1 MKKLVLLLLISAPL
15 FCFGQDVL
23 IENGTFTIC
32 QGTFLDTGGNAVP
45 GQYSNN
51 ENIVMTICPINAGD
65 KVQLDFTAFSLQ
77 DMSDFLTLYNG
88 DSTAAPLFG
97 AFTGTTSP
105 GIVIATNDNVS
116 GCVTIEF
123 VSDAGGVNT
132 GWEAAISCVTP
143 CQTINSQLD
152 SSVPAADASNNIEI
166 CQGDSVTFNGSAT
179 FSSDG
184 TGAQYQWDF
193 GDGNSAFGESVTHT
207 YPNPGAYIV
216 NLTVTDTNSCTNDNL
231 INQVVRVSTTPDFTG
246 TTPTEPFI
254 CFGESTTIPGVVA
267 PTPYIVECTP
277 PVSGQ
282 TFLPDGNGVSYETSI
297 PVDCFDSDQVLT
309 AGSEILQ
316 ICLNIEHSYSGDL
329 DISIISPNGQEAE
342 LFTQAGFGTYFG
354 GANDDNSNA
363 PGVGADYC
371 FSLSGTV
378 FLQDAPTI
386 IAGSNPPGDSW
397 RPGTYLPI
405 DSNGFDDLIGSP
417 LNGNWTI
424 RVTDNIGIDNGYIF
438 SWNLDFDPAILP
450 ADESFTPVIDAE
462 AWLPDASITNTTGNV
477 ITVQPTTPGQ
487 HCYTY
492 EVLDDLG
499 CTYSETV
506 CIDVAPEINNG
517 PASNLADCSNNTTSV
532 FDLTVNTAQVLAPIA
547 DTTNIE
553 VTYHLSQ
560 ADADAGVNALTL
572 AQAQSYTA
580 TDGEVIYVRISY
592 TGTTAVDCFQ
602 TESFTIN
609 IGNTT
614 ANTVPDIV
622 LCDIGNDGVEE
633 FDMCAQAALAL
644 GTQNSAEYTVTFHDT
659 QADADNNVNPIPCL
673 YTNTTAPIDDIYI
686 RVQDNASATCFA
698 VTSFDLILNPEP
710 TLITPL
716 DMVVCDDLSNDGV
729 EVFNL
734 NTQIPIILGTQNPTD
749 FTISFHANAVDANA
763 NVNPLP
769 TPATYSNNN
778 QTDPIVVR
786 IEDNTTNCVSTVQFN
801 VVVNASP
808 IANTVANITVCDD
821 DSNDETAPFN
831 LVALDAQVLG
841 TQNPGLFSVTYHLS
855 QPDADS
861 GANPLPS
868 PYNNMAACEMIF
880 VRIVNNANPLCDDTT
895 SFEICVDY
903 QPTAVE
909 PGNIVVCDDLTNDGF
924 ETFDLTTQIPIIL
937 DTQDPTL
944 VNINFH
950 TSQADAS
957 ANINPIPN
965 PNAYTNSTAHSTD
978 IIYVSV
984 TSTDVTNICATTT
997 SFEVTVNDLPV
1008 AIIPT
1013 TLEECDDDTDGF
1025 VGFTLTEAD
1034 AEILGGQTSTDPMT
1048 ITYHVDM
1055 ADAMSG
1061 ANSLSS
1067 SYVNA
1072 TANMDTVFIRI
1083 VNNVTGCINTST
1095 LGLQV
1100 NPAITATSPANYS
1113 VCDDTN
1119 GNDTDDLG
1127 TFDLSTLD
1135 AQVLGALAGTATA
1148 TYYETEALA
1157 IAGDPATALPTTY
1170 TTTTPLIQFIFVR
1183 VTDNITGCFD
1193 VVQATLI
1200 TDPLP
1205 NLDNIPPMIACDF
1218 NNPGDGEEAFDLT
1231 QHTTVVANGQV
1242 GLTISYH
1249 ETPTDAEQDLNPI
1262 TNVAAGAT
1270 DDIIYVRAV
1279 NPLGCVQTG
1288 SFVLR
1293 VDPLPVFAVPTVLE
1307 ACDDETADGV
1317 APTDLTVK
1325 NDEITIGNPDLNV
1338 SYHLTSADADTDMNA
1353 LMMPY
1358 ENVGTPTMYS
1368 VFVRVEDINTGC
1380 HVVTQLTVNINDT
1393 PAVFPATP
1401 LEYCD
1406 TDNDGIGIFN
1416 VRDSESEITGGVLP
1430 GQVTVT
1436 YHETPDDAD
1445 SNVNALADVYS
1456 NITPYNQTLYVRV
1469 ENVLTGCYNVV
1480 SLDLIVHDSP
1490 EIAALD
1496 AISLSECDDDT
1507 NDQIA
1512 QFDLT
1517 EAEVDILN
1525 GEDPTTHIVRYYN
1538 TQANAIAGTPTGE
1551 INNVNAYSNIP
1562 PSPQLIWV
1570 RVEDQVTG
1578 CFSITNLTLI
1588 VDVPPA
1594 LTQLPNIE
1602 LCDAITLGDGIEV
1615 FDLTALA
1622 EDLLNNATGI
1632 SLDYYAT
1639 LADLT
1644 SDTPI
1649 TNPEAYANTII
1660 NVQTIWVRATDDN
1673 TGCQSTI
1680 SFNISVNPL
1689 PSPTLDPNGMLL
1701 AETCDD
1707 DNDGFVATDLA
1718 ALVAAIINNEP
1729 DVIYTFH
1736 ETETDANNNINALSS
1751 PYTNIIMDSQTIYV
1765 LATNTVTGCFTVT
1778 PLQINIIPIPIVP
1791 IEIEDLEV
1799 CDAADSLDG
1808 IAMFDLTQTQAEIFA
1823 AQDTS
1828 NLTLTYHESEQ
1839 DAIDD
1844 LSPIVNLTDYIN
1856 ITPNQQTIWVRLE
1869 DNTTACYAIGSFDLL
1884 VVPPP
1889 VIVTPQ
1895 PFSLCDDLESGDESD
1910 EISTFDL
1917 TDKYDEITNGDTSLT
1932 LTYYASDADFAAAI
1946 PIGDPTAYQNTI
1958 NLQEI
1963 IIVATNAAGCTT
1975 DTRML
1980 LRVLPIPTPN
1990 TMPTPLEACD
2000 DDTDGDATNGILLF
2014 DLTQA
2019 QAEIVNNEGNVTVS
2033 YHTTEVDAA
2042 ANTNPIVDPTMFAV
2056 DMATANENGQVIIY
2070 VRVQSDIQI
2079 DSNMEPCYKVVE
2091 LPVIVH
2097 PLPALTSMTF
2107 SYIFCEYDTD
2117 NVGQFIWDDVTTSLD
2132 LLTAPQMLAD
2142 FTITYHPTAAD
2153 ALAGTAALVDGY
2165 ENMGEPDTVFIRVE
2179 NTATGCFNSNNIAS
2193 VDLTV
2198 EPIPT
2203 ATAPTTY
2210 QECATDESNQLIATF
2225 DLTSLD
2231 ATIIG
2236 GQLNMEVSYYTTAA
2250 DAADDINAIVDPTMY
2265 INSEDVDSLMLF
2277 ARVRQTITGCLSDPV
2292 MVSLQVNPLPVF
2304 TLPADDILCVDAT
2317 TGTTDEGPMIGVD
2330 LGAGYTYLWNTP
2342 NGIENTPTVAVTT
2355 AGTYSLVI
2363 TDANFPE
2370 TNCSYSDSVTYEA
2383 SSAPATLDIQITTP
2397 AFADTHNVIATA
2409 TGGSGI
2415 YEYQLDDGGW
2425 QGLGEFFDL
2434 TPGEHTVTVRDT
2446 NGCGELIRTFELIDY
2461 MEFFTPNGDEYNPT
2475 WNIIGLRNQPGAK
2488 IYIFDRYGKLLKQIS
2503 PAGQGWD
2510 GTFNGSPMP
2519 SQDYWFRVEYVDP
2532 FDGTPKEFI
2541 NHFTLKR

>member
-1 MKKLVLLLLISAPL
+1 MKHASRIKSIFTLFFIL
-15 FCFGQDVL
+15 FCIQLQAQLLPSLIGDANDIGGDCFEITQNINNQSGAVWSGTPIDMLEDFVVEFRGFFG
-23 IENGTFTIC
+23 
-32 QGTFLDTGGNAVP
+32 
-45 GQYSNN
+45 
-51 ENIVMTICPINAGD
+51 
-65 KVQLDFTAFSLQ
+65 
-77 DMSDFLTLYNG
+77 
-88 DSTAAPLFG
+88 
-97 AFTGTTSP
+97 
-105 GIVIATNDNVS
+105 TNDANGADGITFIIKNTQTPEIGNSGGGMGYSGINNSLAVEFDTWQNNDLGDPFFDHLAIVS
-116 GCVTIEF
+116 LGNNNHF
-123 VSDAGGVNT
+123 SGANLAGPIQASPT
-132 GWEAAISCVTP
+132 
-143 CQTINSQLD
+143 
-152 SSVPAADASNNIEI
+152 SNNIEDGVEHI
-166 CQGDSVTFNGSAT
+166 IRIEWTAAT
-179 FSSDG
+179 
-184 TGAQYQWDF
+184 
-193 GDGNSAFGESVTHT
+193 
-207 YPNPGAYIV
+207 
-216 NLTVTDTNSCTNDNL
+216 
-231 INQVVRVSTTPDFTG
+231 TTLDVYF
-246 TTPTEPFI
+246 
-254 CFGESTTIPGVVA
+254 
-267 PTPYIVECTP
+267 
-277 PVSGQ
+277 
-282 TFLPDGNGVSYETSI
+282 
-297 PVDCFDSDQVLT
+297 DCSLR
-309 AGSEILQ
+309 L
-316 ICLNIEHSYSGDL
+316 SYSGNVVNTILGGTSQAYFGFTGSTGGSVNLQRVCFDYVSFANSL
-329 DISIISPNGQEAE
+329 AFGDETICNGDSLSSVDATITGATSYAWTPTTGVSDPTLPNPIFTPTTTTTYTVDISNSCAE
-342 LFTQAGFGTYFG
+342 VIQ
-354 GANDDNSNA
+354 
-363 PGVGADYC
+363 
-371 FSLSGTV
+371 
-378 FLQDAPTI
+378 
-386 IAGSNPPGDSW
+386 
-397 RPGTYLPI
+397 
-405 DSNGFDDLIGSP
+405 
-417 LNGNWTI
+417 
-424 RVTDNIGIDNGYIF
+424 
-438 SWNLDFDPAILP
+438 
-450 ADESFTPVIDAE
+450 ESFT
-462 AWLPDASITNTTGNV
+462 
-477 ITVQPTTPGQ
+477 ITVEPAPTANPVTGI
-487 HCYTY
+487 
-492 EVLDDLG
+492 
-499 CTYSETV
+499 TV
-506 CIDVAPEINNG
+506 CDDATNDGVEMFDFSTESATILGSQDP
-517 PASNLADCSNNTTSV
+517 TV
-532 FDLTVNTAQVLAPIA
+532 FT
-547 DTTNIE
+547 
-553 VTYHLSQ
+553 VTYHPSQ
-560 ADADAGVNALTL
+560 ADAENNTNALTL
-572 AQAQSYTA
+572 PYTNTNQCEDIFARVGNNASA
-580 TDGEVIYVRISY
+580 TCYSTTSFQICVNTQPIANQPNDMNVCDPDADG
-592 TGTTAVDCFQ
+592 
-602 TESFTIN
+602 TEI
-609 IGNTT
+609 
-614 ANTVPDIV
+614 
-622 LCDIGNDGVEE
+622 
-633 FDMCAQAALAL
+633 FDFLTQEAAIL
-644 GTQNSAEYTVTFHDT
+644 GTQNAADVNITFHPSTLDATNDT
-659 QADADNNVNPIPCL
+659 NLLPTS
-673 YTNTTAPIDDIYI
+673 YTGSDSETIHV
-686 RVQDNASATCFA
+686 RVESTETGNDCFA
-698 VTSFDLILNPEP
+698 VTSFQLFLDTFPTANPVAN
-710 TLITPL
+710 IA
-716 DMVVCDDLSNDGV
+716 VCDDASNDDA
-729 EVFNL
+729 EEFDFSTL
-734 NTQIPIILGTQNPTD
+734 NAIVLGTQNAASYTVSYHTSQNDANNDINALTFP
-749 FTISFHANAVDANA
+749 FTNTMQCQPIFARVENNSNAICYATTSFQICVNTQPIANQPNDMNACDPDANGIETYDLSTQEATIIGAQNAVDVNVSFHASDLDAIND
-763 NVNPLP
+763 VNPLP
-769 TPATYSNNN
+769 TSYTGSNSEIIHVRVESTETGNDCFAVTSF
-778 QTDPIVVR
+778 QLFTD
-786 IEDNTTNCVSTVQFN
+786 TVPTAN
-801 VVVNASP
+801 V
-808 IANTVANITVCDD
+808 VANISVCDD
-821 DSNDETAPFN
+821 DSNDG
-831 LVALDAQVLG
+831 VALFNFTNLNTTILG
-841 TQNPGLFSVTYHLS
+841 TQDASQLSITYHTS
-855 QPDADS
+855 QNDANNNT
-861 GANPLPS
+861 NPLTFPFTNTMQCQ
-868 PYNNMAACEMIF
+868 PIFARIENN
-880 VRIVNNANPLCDDTT
+880 VNALCFSTT
-895 SFEICVDY
+895 SFEICVNE
-903 QPTAVE
+903 QPIANQPDDMVA
-909 PGNIVVCDDLTNDGF
+909 CDINADGM
-924 ETFDLTTQIPIIL
+924 EDFDLSTQEATIL
-937 DTQDPTL
+937 DTQNTTDFS
-944 VNINFH
+944 ISFH
-950 TSQADAS
+950 ANDVDAS
-957 ANINPIPN
+957 TGANPLPTIYSGTDGETISVRIE
-965 PNAYTNSTAHSTD
+965 STLTGNTCFA
-978 IIYVSV
+978 
-984 TSTDVTNICATTT
+984 TT
-997 SFEVTVNDLPV
+997 SFDLLFEELPS
-1008 AIIPT
+1008 ANTPT
-1013 TLEECDDDTDGF
+1013 DL
-1025 VGFTLTEAD
+1025 
-1034 AEILGGQTSTDPMT
+1034 I
-1048 ITYHVDM
+1048 
-1055 ADAMSG
+1055 
-1061 ANSLSS
+1061 
-1067 SYVNA
+1067 
-1072 TANMDTVFIRI
+1072 
-1083 VNNVTGCINTST
+1083 
-1095 LGLQV
+1095 
-1100 NPAITATSPANYS
+1100 
-1113 VCDDTN
+1113 VCDD
-1119 GNDTDDLG
+1119 
-1127 TFDLSTLD
+1127 
-1135 AQVLGALAGTATA
+1135 
-1148 TYYETEALA
+1148 A
-1157 IAGDPATALPTTY
+1157 IADGFTA
-1170 TTTTPLIQFIFVR
+1170 I
-1183 VTDNITGCFD
+1183 
-1193 VVQATLI
+1193 
-1200 TDPLP
+1200 
-1205 NLDNIPPMIACDF
+1205 
-1218 NNPGDGEEAFDLT
+1218 
-1231 QHTTVVANGQV
+1231 
-1242 GLTISYH
+1242 
-1249 ETPTDAEQDLNPI
+1249 DLN
-1262 TNVAAGAT
+1262 
-1270 DDIIYVRAV
+1270 
-1279 NPLGCVQTG
+1279 
-1288 SFVLR
+1288 
-1293 VDPLPVFAVPTVLE
+1293 
-1307 ACDDETADGV
+1307 
-1317 APTDLTVK
+1317 VK
-1325 NDEITIGNPDLNV
+1325 NDEITAGIMGLSV
-1338 SYHLTSADADTDMNA
+1338 TYHLTQMDANNDVNA
-1353 LMMPY
+1353 LSIPY
-1358 ENVGTPTMYS
+1358 TNISNPQT
-1368 VFVRVEDINTGC
+1368 VFVRVETANSGC
-1380 HVVTQLTVNINDT
+1380 YVTTSLNISVEDA
-1393 PAVFPATP
+1393 PQVFPAIP
-1401 LEYCD
+1401 LENCD
-1406 TDNDGIGIFN
+1406 TDNDGIGVFN
-1416 VRDSESEITGGVLP
+1416 IRSTESQITGGMLMDIN
-1430 GQVTVT
+1430 VT

-1496 AISLSECDDDT
+1496 AVSLSECDDDT

-1932 LTYYASDADFAAAI
+1932 LTYYASDADFAADI
-1946 PIGDPTAYQNTI
+1946 PIADPTAYQNTM

-2117 NVGQFIWDDVTTSLD
+2117 NVGQFIWDDVTASLD

-2142 FTITYHPTAAD
+2142 FTVTYHPTAAD

-2363 TDANFPE
+2363 TDVNFPE

>member
-1 MKKLVLLLLISAPL
+1 MRAKILFVLLFFIGHQAYSQVISVDDTRTPEDLIVNVL
-15 FCFGQDVL
+15 FQDVCGNEPTNIRVTNHSGVDNL
-23 IENGTFTIC
+23 PGEENGSNFGYESYGYFNT
-32 QGTFLDTGGNAVP
+32 GTADFPFAEGIILSSSNVSAIPNNGGTLSF
-45 GQYSNN
+45 GGGGW
-51 ENIVMTICPINAGD
+51 AGD
-65 KVQLDFTAFSLQ
+65 PDLVALA
-77 DMSDFLTLYNG
+77 G
-88 DSTAAPLFG
+88 GGSTFN
-97 AFTGTTSP
+97 
-105 GIVIATNDNVS
+105 AT
-116 GCVTIEF
+116 TIEF
-123 VSDAGGVNT
+123 QFVPLSDR
-132 GWEAAISCVTP
+132 ISFRY
-143 CQTINSQLD
+143 IL
-152 SSVPAADASNNIEI
+152 ASEEY
-166 CQGDSVTFNGSAT
+166 TTTA
-179 FSSDG
+179 
-184 TGAQYQWDF
+184 
-193 GDGNSAFGESVTHT
+193 T
-207 YPNPGAYIV
+207 YPCSFADTFAFILSGPGIPNVNAYDHDANPA
-216 NLTVTDTNSCTNDNL
+216 
-231 INQVVRVSTTPDFTG
+231 
-246 TTPTEPFI
+246 
-254 CFGESTTIPGVVA
+254 
-267 PTPYIVECTP
+267 
-277 PVSGQ
+277 
-282 TFLPDGNGVSYETSI
+282 
-297 PVDCFDSDQVLT
+297 T
-309 AGSEILQ
+309 AE
-316 ICLNIEHSYSGDL
+316 LNIDL
-329 DISIISPNGQEAE
+329 
-342 LFTQAGFGTYFG
+342 G
-354 GANDDNSNA
+354 GRNIALLPNSNI
-363 PGVGADYC
+363 P
-371 FSLSGTV
+371 
-378 FLQDAPTI
+378 
-386 IAGSNPPGDSW
+386 
-397 RPGTYLPI
+397 
-405 DSNGFDDLIGSP
+405 
-417 LNGNWTI
+417 
-424 RVTDNIGIDNGYIF
+424 
-438 SWNLDFDPAILP
+438 
-450 ADESFTPVIDAE
+450 
-462 AWLPDASITNTTGNV
+462 ASITNIHTFSCGPGLGEFAFPEYYDPAGSNNGSTEFDGQTRSLTAESDVIPGQTYTIKLVISDYIDSSFDSAVFLEGGSFDIGSLDLGLDRLITTGNPV
-477 ITVQPTTPGQ
+477 CGDDSIT
-487 HCYTY
+487 
-492 EVLDDLG
+492 LDAQ
-499 CTYSETV
+499 S
-506 CIDVAPEINNG
+506 A
-517 PASNLADCSNNTTSV
+517 
-532 FDLTVNTAQVLAPIA
+532 VNTATYTWFRDGVELVGETNPTLDVTIPGTYSVTVAVSTNCSSTDSIVIEFAPVPVANQPNNLVACSPVAIPNVEFDLSLVNNDVLLMQDPALFNISYHSTFNDAEMDMNPLPTLYTNGPNPDTIFVRIEDLSGGCF
-547 DTTNIE
+547 DTTSFDLE
-553 VTYHLSQ
+553 VYEQ
-560 ADADAGVNALTL
+560 PV
-572 AQAQSYTA
+572 
-580 TDGEVIYVRISY
+580 
-592 TGTTAVDCFQ
+592 
-602 TESFTIN
+602 
-609 IGNTT
+609 
-614 ANTVPDIV
+614 ANTVPDIII
-622 LCDIGNDGVEE
+622 CDDDTNDDVAN
-633 FDMCAQAALAL
+633 FLLTDNDIIVL
-644 GTQNSAEYTVTFHDT
+644 GTQDPANFTITYHALMDDAE
-659 QADADNNVNPIPCL
+659 NNVNPLDPAF
-673 YTNTTAPIDDIYI
+673 TNTPNPQPIY
-686 RVQDNASATCFA
+686 
-698 VTSFDLILNPEP
+698 
-710 TLITPL
+710 
-716 DMVVCDDLSNDGV
+716 
-729 EVFNL
+729 
-734 NTQIPIILGTQNPTD
+734 
-749 FTISFHANAVDANA
+749 
-763 NVNPLP
+763 
-769 TPATYSNNN
+769 
-778 QTDPIVVR
+778 VR
-786 IEDNTTNCVSTVQFN
+786 IENNMNPDCHEVTQFN
-801 VVVNASP
+801 IQINTQP
-808 IANTVANITVCDD
+808 IANQPPDMASCDD
-821 DSNDETAPFN
+821 D
-831 LVALDAQVLG
+831 
-841 TQNPGLFSVTYHLS
+841 
-855 QPDADS
+855 
-861 GANPLPS
+861 AN
-868 PYNNMAACEMIF
+868 
-880 VRIVNNANPLCDDTT
+880 T
-895 SFEICVDY
+895 
-903 QPTAVE
+903 VE
-909 PGNIVVCDDLTNDGF
+909 D
-924 ETFDLTTQIPIIL
+924 FDLTTQEAAIL
-937 DTQDPTL
+937 DTQNPADF
-944 VNINFH
+944 NITFH
-950 TSQADAS
+950 NSSGDADTD
-957 ANINPIPN
+957 INPILN
-965 PNAYTNSTAHSTD
+965 PATYTGNDTEVIHVRIESTELGNDCYA
-978 IIYVSV
+978 I
-984 TSTDVTNICATTT
+984 T
-997 SFEVTVNDLPV
+997 SFALAVNDLPV
-1008 AIIPT
+1008 AVIPT
-1013 TLEECDDDTDGF
+1013 TLEECDDDTDGL

-1061 ANSLSS
+1061 ANPLSS

-1083 VNNVTGCINTST
+1083 VNDVTGCINTST

-1100 NPAITATSPANYS
+1100 NLAITATPPANYS

-1157 IAGDPATALPTTY
+1157 IAGDPTTVLPIIY
-1170 TTTTPLIQFIFVR
+1170 TTIDPLVQIIFVR

-1193 VVQATLI
+1193 VVQANLI

-1218 NNPGDGEEAFDLT
+1218 NNDNTEIFDLT

-1242 GLTISYH
+1242 GLTITYH
-1249 ETPTDAEQDLNPI
+1249 QTPLDAENNTNEYTVPI
-1262 TNVAAGAT
+1262 SGM
-1270 DDIIYVRAV
+1270 DGDIIYVRAV

-1288 SFVLR
+1288 SFVLQL
-1293 VDPLPVFAVPTVLE
+1293 DPLPVFSVPTVLE

-1490 EIAALD
+1490 EIATLD
-1496 AISLSECDDDT
+1496 AVSLSECDDDT

-1932 LTYYASDADFAAAI
+1932 LTYYASDADFAADI
-1946 PIGDPTAYQNTI
+1946 PIADPTAYQNTM

-1990 TMPTPLEACD
+1990 TTPTPLEACD
-2000 DDTDGDATNGILLF
+2000 DDTDGDATNGILIF

-2033 YHTTEVDAA
+2033 YHTTEVDAV

-2117 NVGQFIWDDVTTSLD
+2117 NVGQFIWDDVTASLD

-2142 FTITYHPTAAD
+2142 FTVTYHPTAAD

-2330 LGAGYTYLWNTP
+2330 LGAGYIYLWNTP

-2363 TDANFPE
+2363 TDGNFPE